1 MTAHVSDR
9 SPRFR
14 SSRRAGATIRLG
26 DVAQVSTVS
35 GPTQVSRLDRQRSY
49 TVSAGVSGR
58 TTGAVSAEVQAGIDK
73 LNVPAGY
80 KVGQGGDVKDQND
93 SFQQIFAALGLSIVL
108 MYLVM
113 ALLFES
119 VLFPLIVMPSL
130 PLALVG
136 AFGLLTLTGNTL
148 NIMSMIGLG
157 PPACGR
163 S

>member
-1 MTAHVSDR
+1 
-9 SPRFR
+9 
-14 SSRRAGATIRLG
+14 
-26 DVAQVSTVS
+26 
-35 GPTQVSRLDRQRSY
+35 
-49 TVSAGVSGR
+49 
-58 TTGAVSAEVQAGIDK
+58 
-73 LNVPAGY
+73 
-80 KVGQGGDVKDQND
+80 
-93 SFQQIFAALGLSIVL
+93 

-157 PPACGR
+157 PPVCGR